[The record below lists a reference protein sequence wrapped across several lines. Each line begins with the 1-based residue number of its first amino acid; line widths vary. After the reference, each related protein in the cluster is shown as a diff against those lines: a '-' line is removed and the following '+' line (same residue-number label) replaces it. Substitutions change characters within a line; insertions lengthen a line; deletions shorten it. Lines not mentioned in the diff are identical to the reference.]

1 MLVTQGN
8 SPVTTTRVGT
18 VMMVDKINCLRIE
31 ERGEELKVP
40 HHASAAAAR
49 DGNIPYMKATCLTS
63 RQHALNN
70 GHLPLFPTLCLGL
83 VSIGLYSKNH

>member
-18 VMMVDKINCLRIE
+18 VMLVDKLDCLRIE

-40 HHASAAAAR
+40 HHASAAAAC
-49 DGNIPYMKATCLTS
+49 DGNLPHIKAICL
-63 RQHALNN
+63 
-70 GHLPLFPTLCLGL
+70 
-83 VSIGLYSKNH
+83 I